1 MGEPDR
7 ECLIPHVERILPFVL
22 LAVVTLAVFIYSPS
36 LRSAVTAQSAQRT
49 ASQSPQQKIVGR
61 DCRQCHQVIVN
72 AFALDT
78 HGKAGKFL
86 NDSRASVCETCHT
99 NAEKHAETSVRCMD
113 FDPTCRKKNYE
124 EKKPPAEHADSPT
137 RDQWTATQ
145 INESCLQCHSAD
157 RTHFNWKG
165 SKHDRSDISCL
176 SCHDIHHVN
185 MMKRFGATLTDKSG
199 PELAELVNGRLPEK
213 DLINFTVEDT
223 CLRCHSDV
231 RKALF
236 QRSTHLF
243 RTENWT
249 DGRLIRRNGE
259 TVGMKVTCT
268 SCHDAHGGE
277 GRNML
282 AAHSTNEVCYACHA
296 EKRGPLLWEHPP
308 VQENCLTCHNSH
320 GSNNV
325 QLLTRRP
332 HQLCQTCHINLLPR
346 HQTAAGFDIFTFNR
360 SCMNCHTNIHGS
372 NHPSGRAFTR

>member
-1 MGEPDR
+1 MRERDR
-7 ECLIPHVERILPFVL
+7 ECPPPLVERILIFVL
-22 LAVVTLAVFIYSPS
+22 VAVAGLAVLPS
-36 LRSAVTAQSAQRT
+36 GLGPGARAQSAQT
-49 ASQSPQQKIVGR
+49 TTSQSPQQKIVGR
-61 DCRQCHQVIVN
+61 DCRQCHQIIVD
-72 AFALDT
+72 AFALDA
-78 HGKAGKFL
+78 HGKSGKFL
-86 NDSRASVCETCHT
+86 SDSRASVCESCHG
-99 NAEKHAETSVRCMD
+99 NSDKHAENSTKTKFAEGTINPEKIPAAD
-113 FDPTCRKKNYE
+113 LNQTCL
-124 EKKPPAEHADSPT
+124 T
-137 RDQWTATQ
+137 
-145 INESCLQCHSAD
+145 CHSAD

-176 SCHDIHHVN
+176 SCHDVHHVN
-185 MMKRFGATLTDKSG
+185 MMKRFAASLTDKTG
-199 PELAELVNGRLPEK
+199 PELAEILNGRLPEK
-213 DLINFTVEDT
+213 ELVNYTVEDT
-223 CLRCHSDV
+223 CLRCHADV

-249 DGRLIRRNGE
+249 DGRLTPTRLPLSGQQPAPSDPTRYGQSA
-259 TVGMKVTCT
+259 GMKVTCT
-268 SCHDAHGGE
+268 SCHDPHGGE
-277 GRNML
+277 GKKML
-282 AAHSTNEVCYACHA
+282 LEHSTNEVCYTCHA
-296 EKRGPLLWEHPP
+296 DKRGPLLWEHPP